1 MKVKYLEIDDDVN
14 VFVVGDL
21 HASYS
26 LLKEELKAVGFNYN
40 TDLLIAAAN
49 IQGICALELPSNI

>member
-26 LLKEELKAVGFNYN
+26 LLKEELKLQYYPKRR
-40 TDLLIAAAN
+40 L
-49 IQGICALELPSNI
+49 

>member
-21 HASYS
+21 HGSYS
-26 LLKEELKAVGFNYN
+26 LLKDELKAVGFNYN
-40 TDLLIAAAN
+40 TDFLIAV
-49 IQGICALELPSNI
+49 GDLV